1 MTSSDRRTMTST
13 WTTALDRA
21 LTWFEEWTLCIAV
34 WLALI
39 GLFANVVL
47 RYGFNYT
54 LAWSEELVR
63 EVIIY
68 TTFIGCSAAVKS
80 GSLIKVD
87 AAFQLFPRL
96 RGALTL
102 MSQLS
107 ILLFALMVTWFG
119 VQLAVMQAD
128 SDQRTVIL
136 EIPTVYL
143 YAIMP
148 LMGVMMAIRVV
159 QQLLQDRA
167 AAGGRG

>member
-68 TTFIGCSAAVKS
+68 TTFIGCSAAVRS

-96 RGALTL
+96 RGALTRV
-102 MSQLS
+102 SHLS
-107 ILLFALMVTWFG
+107 VLVFALMMIWYG
-119 VQLAVMQAD
+119 VQLAAMQVA
-128 SDQRTVIL
+128 SGQKTVIL

-148 LMGVMMAIRVV
+148 LMGVMMTIRVV
-159 QQLLQDRA
+159 QALVRA
-167 AAGGRG
+167 RARADAVD

>member
-1 MTSSDRRTMTST
+1 MANKLLS
-13 WTTALDRA
+13 ALDRS

-47 RYGFNYT
+47 RYGFNFT

-68 TTFIGCSAAVKS
+68 TTFIGCSVAVRS
-80 GSLIKVD
+80 RSLIRVD

-96 RGALTL
+96 RGALTRV
-102 MSQLS
+102 SDLS
-107 ILLFALMVTWFG
+107 VLLFALMMIWYG
-119 VQLAVMQAD
+119 VQLAAMQAA
-128 SDQRTVIL
+128 SEQKTVIL

-148 LMGVMMAIRVV
+148 LMGVLMTVRVA
-159 QQLLQDRA
+159 QAMLRDRA
-167 AAGGRG
+167 SAGGGD

>member
-1 MTSSDRRTMTST
+1 MAPHLMN
-13 WTTALDRA
+13 ALDRA
-21 LTWFEEWTLCIAV
+21 LSWFEEWTLCIAV

-80 GSLIKVD
+80 GSLIRVD

-96 RGALTL
+96 RGALTRV
-102 MSQLS
+102 SHLS
-107 ILLFALMVTWFG
+107 VLAFALMAIWYG
-119 VQLAVMQAD
+119 VRLAVMQAE
-128 SDQRTVIL
+128 SGQRTVIL

-148 LMGVMMAIRVV
+148 LMGTMMTIRVV
-159 QQLLQDRA
+159 QAMRQERA
-167 AAGGRG
+167 AAGGRD

>member
-102 MSQLS
+102 VSRLS
-107 ILLFALMVTWFG
+107 VLLFALMATWFG
-119 VQLAVMQAD
+119 VQLAVMQAG
-128 SDQRTVIL
+128 SGQRTVIL

-159 QQLLQDRA
+159 QQLLQDRTVA
-167 AAGGRG
+167 SGRG

>member
-1 MTSSDRRTMTST
+1 MAPHLMN
-13 WTTALDRA
+13 ALDRA
-21 LTWFEEWTLCIAV
+21 LSWFEEWTLCIAV

-80 GSLIKVD
+80 GSLIRVD

-96 RGALTL
+96 RGALTRV
-102 MSQLS
+102 SHLS
-107 ILLFALMVTWFG
+107 VLAFALMAIWYG
-119 VQLAVMQAD
+119 VRLAVMQAE
-128 SDQRTVIL
+128 SGQRTVIL

-148 LMGVMMAIRVV
+148 LMGTMMTIRVV
-159 QQLLQDRA
+159 QQLLQERA
-167 AAGGRG
+167 AAGGRD

>member
-1 MTSSDRRTMTST
+1 MSKLL
-13 WTTALDRA
+13 TALDRF

-34 WLALI
+34 WAALA

-68 TTFIGCSAAVKS
+68 TTFVGCSAAVKAR
-80 GSLIKVD
+80 SLIKVD
-87 AAFQLFPRL
+87 AAFQLVPRL

-102 MSQLS
+102 VSDLS
-107 ILLFALMVTWFG
+107 VLAFALMLVVFG
-119 VQLAVMQAD
+119 VQLAALQAA

-148 LMGVMMAIRVV
+148 LAGVLTGVRVV
-159 QQLLQDRA
+159 QAMVQERRRA
-167 AAGGRG
+167 GRA

>member
-1 MTSSDRRTMTST
+1 MSKLL
-13 WTTALDRA
+13 TALDRL

-34 WLALI
+34 WAALV
-39 GLFANVVL
+39 GLFANVIL

-68 TTFIGCSAAVKS
+68 TTFVGCSAAVKAR
-80 GSLIKVD
+80 SLIKVD
-87 AAFQLFPRL
+87 AAFQLVPRL
-96 RGALTL
+96 RGVLTL
-102 MSQLS
+102 VSDLS
-107 ILLFALMVTWFG
+107 VLAFALMLVVFG
-119 VQLAVMQAD
+119 VQLAAMQAA

-148 LMGVMMAIRVV
+148 LAGVLTAVRIV
-159 QQLLQDRA
+159 QSMVQERRRA
-167 AAGGRG
+167 AAGRA

>member
-1 MTSSDRRTMTST
+1 VTFPDRRIMANKLLS
-13 WTTALDRA
+13 ALDRA
-21 LTWFEEWTLCIAV
+21 LSRFEEWTLCIAV

-68 TTFIGCSAAVKS
+68 TTFIGCSAAVRS
-80 GSLIKVD
+80 RSLIKVD

-96 RGALTL
+96 RGALTRV
-102 MSQLS
+102 SHLS
-107 ILLFALMVTWFG
+107 VLVFALMMIWYG
-119 VQLAVMQAD
+119 VQLAAMQVA
-128 SDQRTVIL
+128 SGQKTVIL

-148 LMGVMMAIRVV
+148 LMGVMMTIRVV
-159 QQLLQDRA
+159 QALVRDRA
-167 AAGGRG
+167 HADAVD

>member
-1 MTSSDRRTMTST
+1 MSKLLN
-13 WTTALDRA
+13 ALDRS
-21 LTWFEEWTLCIAV
+21 LTWFEDWTLCIAV
-34 WLALI
+34 WAALA

-80 GSLIKVD
+80 RSLIKVD

-96 RGALTL
+96 RGGLTL
-102 MSQLS
+102 VSELS
-107 ILLFALMVTWFG
+107 VLLFALMLVYYGT
-119 VQLAVMQAD
+119 QMAAMQAA
-128 SDQRTVIL
+128 SDQKTVIL

-148 LMGVMMAIRVV
+148 LTGILMTVRVV
-159 QQLLQDRA
+159 QSMMRALAARNSTGDR
-167 AAGGRG
+167 G

>member
-1 MTSSDRRTMTST
+1 MSKLLS
-13 WTTALDRA
+13 ALDRL
-21 LTWFEEWTLCIAV
+21 LTWFEDWTLCIAV
-34 WLALI
+34 WAALA
-39 GLFANVVL
+39 GLFANVVF

-80 GSLIKVD
+80 RSLIKVD

-102 MSQLS
+102 VSELS
-107 ILLFALMVTWFG
+107 VLLFALMLVYYGT
-119 VQLAVMQAD
+119 QMAAMQVA
-128 SDQRTVIL
+128 SDQKTVIL

-148 LMGVMMAIRVV
+148 LTGVLMTVRVV
-159 QQLLQDRA
+159 QSMMRAFAARNSTGDR
-167 AAGGRG
+167 G

>member
-102 MSQLS
+102 VSRLS
-107 ILLFALMVTWFG
+107 VLLFALMATWFG
-119 VQLAVMQAD
+119 VQLAIMQAD
-128 SDQRTVIL
+128 SGQRTVIL

-167 AAGGRG
+167 VASGRG

>member
-1 MTSSDRRTMTST
+1 MAPHPMN
-13 WTTALDRA
+13 ALDRA
-21 LTWFEEWTLCIAV
+21 LSWFEEWTLCIAV

-80 GSLIKVD
+80 GSLIRVD

-96 RGALTL
+96 RGALTRV
-102 MSQLS
+102 SHLS
-107 ILLFALMVTWFG
+107 VLAFALMAIWYG
-119 VQLAVMQAD
+119 VRLAAMQAE
-128 SDQRTVIL
+128 SGQRTVIL

-148 LMGVMMAIRVV
+148 LMGVMMTIRVV
-159 QQLLQDRA
+159 QAMLQERA
-167 AAGGRG
+167 AAGGRN

>member
-1 MTSSDRRTMTST
+1 M
-13 WTTALDRA
+13 
-21 LTWFEEWTLCIAV
+21 
-34 WLALI
+34 
-39 GLFANVVL
+39 
-47 RYGFNYT
+47 
-54 LAWSEELVR
+54 R

-96 RGALTL
+96 RGALTRV
-102 MSQLS
+102 SHLS
-107 ILLFALMVTWFG
+107 VLVFALMMIWYG
-119 VQLAVMQAD
+119 VQLAAMQVA
-128 SDQRTVIL
+128 SGQKTVIL

-148 LMGVMMAIRVV
+148 LMGTMMAIRVV
-159 QQLLQDRA
+159 QQLLQGRA

>member
-1 MTSSDRRTMTST
+1 MTIPDRPIMSRLV
-13 WTTALDRA
+13 TALDRF

-34 WLALI
+34 WAALA

-68 TTFIGCSAAVKS
+68 TTFIGCSAAVKAR
-80 GSLIKVD
+80 SLIKVD
-87 AAFQLFPRL
+87 AAYQLIPRL
-96 RGALTL
+96 RGTLTL
-102 MSQLS
+102 VSD
-107 ILLFALMVTWFG
+107 
-119 VQLAVMQAD
+119 LAVLAFAVMMVVFGLQLVAMQAA

-148 LMGVMMAIRVV
+148 LTGALMTVRVV
-159 QQLLQDRA
+159 QTLVQERRKA
-167 AAGGRG
+167 AAGRA